1 MNDNRLRRFAIGMSI
16 VWIIVQIVMIAYFFN
31 TEQRSDQGAYMAIAR
46 DCFENGE
53 WYPMQKHV
61 YSSYIWAPGL
71 INYFILQLKIFGT
84 LKLNMVFNLLMNV
97 GILYE
102 VYYLA
107 RRFFSVQTAYIS
119 VIVFCLLY
127 SNYFVVL
134 PAGTEIPFLFLSLTA
149 FCLCLNTG
157 RKVGLLVLAG
167 VLFAVANWIRPLVI
181 IFVPVAVLY
190 MIVNRY
196 RWQHYVSLLLPIV
209 CIISIIG
216 ISTKNKIGYFNYQ
229 STTSGVN
236 LIMTANDAAYGG
248 VAVYVVDDTTN
259 IAYIKD
265 AEKLTFVERD
275 SIWRSRAVQWIKE
288 NPVRYAK
295 LYCMKLGGLYIED
308 SWPDRPILGGD
319 GFVGQAASGNTSD
332 SALYKRI
339 FYMFSRS
346 LVYYIIGI
354 CFLYAL
360 IVRRKEIFTPK
371 GWVLLVLLLGTL
383 STCLLAVSPR
393 YHYPFL
399 FAIIIWGAYG
409 IETFFDRKRKKS

>member
-107 RRFFSVQTAYIS
+107 RRFFSVRTAYIS

-209 CIISIIG
+209 CIISITPTI
-216 ISTKNKIGYFNYQ
+216 IR
-229 STTSGVN
+229 TT
-236 LIMTANDAAYGG
+236 
-248 VAVYVVDDTTN
+248 
-259 IAYIKD
+259 
-265 AEKLTFVERD
+265 
-275 SIWRSRAVQWIKE
+275 
-288 NPVRYAK
+288 P
-295 LYCMKLGGLYIED
+295 
-308 SWPDRPILGGD
+308 
-319 GFVGQAASGNTSD
+319 NT
-332 SALYKRI
+332 LK
-339 FYMFSRS
+339 
-346 LVYYIIGI
+346 
-354 CFLYAL
+354 
-360 IVRRKEIFTPK
+360 IFTD
-371 GWVLLVLLLGTL
+371 
-383 STCLLAVSPR
+383 SCN
-393 YHYPFL
+393 
-399 FAIIIWGAYG
+399 
-409 IETFFDRKRKKS
+409 RK